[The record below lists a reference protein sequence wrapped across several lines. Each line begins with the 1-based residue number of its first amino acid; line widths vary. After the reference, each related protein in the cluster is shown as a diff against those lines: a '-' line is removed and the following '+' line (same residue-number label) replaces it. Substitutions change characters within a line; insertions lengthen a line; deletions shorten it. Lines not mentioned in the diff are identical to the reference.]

1 MGQHVKGSVMSA
13 VSRIAMAQTYPVR
26 PVRLIVGFPPGGAAD
41 IVARVMAQWLSKH
54 LGQEFIIE
62 NRPGAGTNTAT
73 EAVVHAAADGYT
85 LHCATSPNSI
95 NATLYDKLNFNFIR
109 DIAPVAGIIHSPLVM
124 LVSPSFPIK
133 TIPELI
139 AYAKTHPGK
148 INMASSGNGTPSHVA
163 GELFKAMAGIDMVHV
178 PYIGGAPAITDLLR
192 GQVQIYFSIFESIE
206 YIRAGKLHA
215 LAVTTATRSKALPD
229 LPTVSEFLPGYE
241 ASAWHGLGAPK
252 NTPVEII
259 ETLNKAINV
268 ALVDPKM
275 RRRLVDLG
283 CVPMSMTPAEFG
295 KFIAADTERW
305 AKVVRFSGA
314 KAD

>member
-1 MGQHVKGSVMSA
+1 M
-13 VSRIAMAQTYPVR
+13 
-26 PVRLIVGFPPGGAAD
+26 
-41 IVARVMAQWLSKH
+41 
-54 LGQEFIIE
+54 
-62 NRPGAGTNTAT
+62 
-73 EAVVHAAADGYT
+73 
-85 LHCATSPNSI
+85 
-95 NATLYDKLNFNFIR
+95 
-109 DIAPVAGIIHSPLVM
+109 
-124 LVSPSFPIK
+124 
-133 TIPELI
+133 
-139 AYAKTHPGK
+139 
-148 INMASSGNGTPSHVA
+148 
-163 GELFKAMAGIDMVHV
+163 
-178 PYIGGAPAITDLLR
+178 
-192 GQVQIYFSIFESIE
+192 
-206 YIRAGKLHA
+206 
-215 LAVTTATRSKALPD
+215 
-229 LPTVSEFLPGYE
+229 PTVSEFLPGYE